1 MKKETFQTGMTKED
15 ADKIVGML
23 EKYAFFEQSSK
34 ADAQRYLKRK
44 QLKEERL
51 VLVDGVY
58 RDRDD
63 LDGKKAAA
71 AARREERKKWG
82 LIALGVLIVAGALF
96 LCVLTARGINPLD
109 ELLVQPL
116 SQYHVRF

>member
-1 MKKETFQTGMTKED
+1 MKKETFQTGMTKEE

-44 QLKEERL
+44 QLREERQ

-71 AARREERKKWG
+71 AARREERKKW
-82 LIALGVLIVAGALF
+82 VLICLGILLVVGAF
-96 LCVLTARGINPLD
+96 ALCVLTAKGINPLD
-109 ELLVQPL
+109 GLTVRPL
-116 SQYHVRF
+116 SQYHFRF